1 MKNSFQ
7 HSLFL
12 LLVLVLVTLF
22 PGFTYAQVDCNISV
36 NSELPVCPGG
46 TYTFSVPFHENGKY
60 EWAMDDEPL
69 DGNDFEITLVI
80 NSQTTI
86 SVTVTDT
93 ITFEDCSSDLFV
105 TTQIDYSIEFKQWQ
119 LTCTNGNED
128 NGNNAQVQAFGI
140 GAQDP
145 EDYTYKWN
153 VSPIQ
158 IAPGTPSLAIGL
170 KAHLKY
176 TIEVTDIYGCA
187 KKDTFYTQAYSNP
200 IIEIDAD
207 PDTAYYQKPYINFS
221 FENLSIDSVSVST
234 YSWSF
239 DTTNKTFQGNPIQ
252 HQYDTTGTFT
262 TILKVVNQN
271 GCDTTYTIDVQI
283 DPVKL
288 FIPNV
293 FTPNGDGV
301 NETFTIVEADESG
314 EPADSD
320 YGFLNDYYISSEL
333 NVFNRWG
340 RIVYQSSNYQN
351 DWDGSNL
358 PDGVYFYVLRCYGAK
373 SDDTFKGSVSIYG
386 SGR

>member
-1 MKNSFQ
+1 MLIAFMVFGANS
-7 HSLFL
+7 S
-12 LLVLVLVTLF
+12 
-22 PGFTYAQVDCNISV
+22 YAQIECDISI
-36 NSELPVCPGG
+36 NTPPPVCPGG
-46 TYTFSVPFHENGKY
+46 IYTLSVPFQENAKY
-60 EWAMDDEPL
+60 EWSQ
-69 DGNDFEITLVI
+69 DGNPLEGSESEITLTI
-80 NSQTTI
+80 ASQTTF

-93 ITFEDCSSDLFV
+93 ITLEDCTSDLFV
-105 TTQIDYSIEFKQWQ
+105 TTNPDFSIDFKQWQ

-128 NGNNAQVQAFGI
+128 NGNNAKVQAYGI

-145 EDYTYKWN
+145 EEYTYKWN

-170 KAHLKY
+170 KAHLFY
-176 TIEVTDIYGCA
+176 SIEVTDIYGCA

-207 PDTAYYQKPYINFS
+207 PDTAYYQKPFINFS
-221 FENLSIDSVSVST
+221 FENLSIDSVSVSN
-234 YSWSF
+234 YSWDF
-239 DTTNKTFQGNPIQ
+239 GDDTVNSPSFQGNPIK
-252 HQYDTTGTFT
+252 HQYDTTGMFT
-262 TILKVVNQN
+262 TILKVLNEYS
-271 GCDTTYTIDVQI
+271 CDTTYTIDVQI

-301 NETFTIVEADESG
+301 NDTFTIVEADESG

-320 YGFLNDYYISSEL
+320 YGFLNDYYLSSDL

-340 RIVYQSSNYQN
+340 RIVYQSNNYQN